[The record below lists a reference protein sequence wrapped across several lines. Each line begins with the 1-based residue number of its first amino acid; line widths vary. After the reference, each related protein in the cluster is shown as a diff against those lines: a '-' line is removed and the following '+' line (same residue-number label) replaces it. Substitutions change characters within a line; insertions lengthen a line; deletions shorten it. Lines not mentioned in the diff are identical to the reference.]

1 MTTPEHLPLTSL
13 DIAEDRKA
21 LLRKS
26 FPEVFR
32 EDKIDFEA
40 LQRALGEWVDPGKER
55 FGLNWPGKAACSK
68 LIQQASVGTLLP
80 MREQSVDF
88 DSTENLIIEGDNL
101 EVLKLLQKSYY
112 GKVKMIYIDPPYN
125 TGNEFIYPDNF
136 HEGLQDY
143 LKYSAQVDDEGRKQS
158 SNAETGGRY
167 HSNWLSMMYP
177 RLFLARNLLRED
189 GIVVVHIDEH
199 ELENL
204 ILMLNEIFGSENNL
218 GTIAWDKKNPK
229 GDSTGIS
236 YQHESIVVFSRN
248 REQLSDSHELVRN
261 KANADV
267 MFEQAK
273 KLWRQLGNTLL
284 PQDLA
289 SVAKKYG
296 INKEYFQ
303 DYEVEFTYQNILS
316 TYADWISEQ
325 DNLSGG
331 EAAYNKLDENGEIYR
346 LVHMGWPNKKKAPD
360 EYFIPLIHP
369 KTGKPCPVPER
380 GWRNPPETMKKYL
393 DLGEIVFGEDETVQP
408 QRKYLLRNN
417 VTEGIP
423 SVLRFGG
430 SDDALF
436 KELKLNFD
444 NPKPYRFSADLITYF
459 TNGTKDIVLDFF
471 AGSGTTAH
479 AVMEAN
485 RRDNGNRK
493 FILVQLPEPTDN
505 PAYPTI
511 ADITRERVRRVSAK
525 LKAAQAAPDLLSD
538 ASDKVP
544 PDLGFKAMRLSSS
557 NFKVWDGRADQVA
570 DVGATLKLFAEHVLP
585 GRTSEDILYELLL
598 KTGFP
603 LTTPLS
609 SLTLAGKQVFR
620 AAEGALL
627 ICLDHTLSLEV
638 IEAMVA
644 LDPWL
649 VLCLDAGFSG
659 QDQLKANAMQTVRA
673 HNRNRQSSM
682 SLKVV

>member
-1 MTTPEHLPLTSL
+1 MTTSEHLPLTSL

-189 GIVVVHIDEH
+189 GVIFVSIDDHEVH
-199 ELENL
+199 NL
-204 ILMLNEIFGSENNL
+204 RALMNEIFGEENF
-218 GTIAWDKKNPK
+218 IANIVWQKRY
-229 GDSTGIS
+229 STSNDDPGIS
-236 YQHESIVVFSRN
+236 ALHDHILAFQKSKEFSRN
-248 REQLSDSHELVRN
+248 
-261 KANADV
+261 
-267 MFEQAK
+267 
-273 KLWRQLGNTLL
+273 LL
-284 PQDLA
+284 PRTDDQKA
-289 SVAKKYG
+289 R
-296 INKEYFQ
+296 
-303 DYEVEFTYQNILS
+303 YQNIDNDPRGNWAS
-316 TYADWISEQ
+316 GEYISGKSKEERPT
-325 DNLSGG
+325 LWYSI
-331 EAAYNKLDENGEIYR
+331 K
-346 LVHMGWPNKKKAPD
+346 
-360 EYFIPLIHP
+360 HP
-369 KTGKPCPVPER
+369 KTGESVWPEEHAVWRYSIEKHLQIERENRLYWGPNQSYKRPRIKRFLDEIQDGVVPSTWWGFEDC
-380 GWRNPPETMKKYL
+380 GHNDEAQKETTKI
-393 DLGEIVFGEDETVQP
+393 LGVKVFGTPKPV
-408 QRKYLLRNN
+408 RLLRRIITIGMQAN
-417 VTEGIP
+417 
-423 SVLRFGG
+423 
-430 SDDALF
+430 
-436 KELKLNFD
+436 
-444 NPKPYRFSADLITYF
+444 DLAI
-459 TNGTKDIVLDFF
+459 DFF
-471 AGSGTTAH
+471 SGSGSFG
-479 AVMEAN
+479 EAIFERN
-485 RRDNGNRK
+485 KEDKGNRK

-525 LKAAQAAPDLLSD
+525 LKTAQAAPDLLSD
-538 ASDKVP
+538 TSTA

-609 SLTLAGKQVFR
+609 SLTLEGKQVFR

-627 ICLDHTLSLEV
+627 ICLEPALSLEV

-649 VLCLDAGFSG
+649 ILCLDAGFAG

>member
-21 LLRKS
+21 LLRKN

-125 TGNEFIYPDNF
+125 TTNDFIYADNF
-136 HEGLQDY
+136 HEGLPEY
-143 LKYSAQVDDEGRKQS
+143 FEKSKQVDVNGKKLFSDTEKS
-158 SNAETGGRY
+158 GRY
-167 HSNWLSMMYP
+167 HSQWLDLMFP
-177 RLFLARNLLRED
+177 RLFLAKNLLRED
-189 GIVVVHIDEH
+189 GVIFVSIDDIEVHH
-199 ELENL
+199 LRL
-204 ILMLNEIFGSENNL
+204 LMNE
-218 GTIAWDKKNPK
+218 
-229 GDSTGIS
+229 
-236 YQHESIVVFSRN
+236 
-248 REQLSDSHELVRN
+248 
-261 KANADV
+261 
-267 MFEQAK
+267 
-273 KLWRQLGNTLL
+273 
-284 PQDLA
+284 
-289 SVAKKYG
+289 
-296 INKEYFQ
+296 
-303 DYEVEFTYQNILS
+303 
-316 TYADWISEQ
+316 
-325 DNLSGG
+325 
-331 EAAYNKLDENGEIYR
+331 
-346 LVHMGWPNKKKAPD
+346 
-360 EYFIPLIHP
+360 
-369 KTGKPCPVPER
+369 
-380 GWRNPPETMKKYL
+380 
-393 DLGEIVFGEDETVQP
+393 VFGEENFEGHIHWRRRHNQP
-408 QRKYLLRNN
+408 NDPNKMIGLVAEHILAFSKNKEKFKESGVGKIALTGEFSNPDNDVRGDWASKAWK
-417 VTEGIP
+417 V
-423 SVLRFGG
+423 G
-430 SDDALF
+430 SDQSGSKYSIVNPSGKVLIEEWMGEEKTFLSLLADKRIIWSRGGEGLPRKKYFKHEREAEGQSATNWWTHEDFGHNQAANDDMTELF
-436 KELKLNFD
+436 GEKNVFS
-444 NPKPYRFSADLITYF
+444 NPKPKELLQGLIRIS
-459 TNGTKDIVLDFF
+459 NCKNNDVCLDFF
-471 AGSGTTAH
+471 GGSGTTAQ
-479 AVMEAN
+479 AVLDLN
-485 RRDNGNRK
+485 QTDNGNRK

-525 LKAAQAAPDLLSD
+525 LKAAKAVPDLLND
-538 ASDKVP
+538 ASDKTA
-544 PDLGFKAMRLSSS
+544 PDLGFKAMRLTSS
-557 NFKVWDGRADQVA
+557 NFKVWDGRADQVT

-627 ICLDHTLSLEV
+627 ICLEHALSLEV

-644 LDPWL
+644 LDPGL
-649 VLCLDAGFSG
+649 ILCLDAGFSG

>member
-1 MTTPEHLPLTSL
+1 MMSKPEHQELSSL
-13 DIAEDRKA
+13 NIVEDKKA
-21 LLRKS
+21 QLRQT

-32 EDKIDFEA
+32 EDQIDFDA
-40 LQRALGEWVDPGKER
+40 LKRALGEWIDPSKER

-136 HEGLQDY
+136 HDGKAAY
-143 LKYSAQVDDEGRKQS
+143 LKESGQTDDMGLKQV
-158 SNAETGGRY
+158 SNAESNGRY

-189 GIVVVHIDEH
+189 GVIFVSIDDNEVH
-199 ELENL
+199 NL
-204 ILMLNEIFGSENNL
+204 QALLNEIFGEENRLQNVVWRRHA
-218 GTIAWDKKNPK
+218 GGGN
-229 GDSTGIS
+229 DSKFFAVD
-236 YQHESIVVFSRN
+236 HEYIVVYAKNKSGIEKLRMPLSAEDKAQYKDKDKHFEKLGPYKTKSFRRMRPDDPRPTLEYDIETPDKTILRDTWKWEKSKFLKALEHEKVILRKDRNDNWQVEYKIYLYEDIEESEDSEEKMKVPRSLLIEEQRNSEGKKQLREAIGADNVFS
-248 REQLSDSHELVRN
+248 
-261 KANADV
+261 
-267 MFEQAK
+267 
-273 KLWRQLGNTLL
+273 
-284 PQDLA
+284 
-289 SVAKKYG
+289 
-296 INKEYFQ
+296 
-303 DYEVEFTYQNILS
+303 
-316 TYADWISEQ
+316 
-325 DNLSGG
+325 
-331 EAAYNKLDENGEIYR
+331 
-346 LVHMGWPNKKKAPD
+346 
-360 EYFIPLIHP
+360 
-369 KTGKPCPVPER
+369 
-380 GWRNPPETMKKYL
+380 
-393 DLGEIVFGEDETVQP
+393 
-408 QRKYLLRNN
+408 
-417 VTEGIP
+417 
-423 SVLRFGG
+423 
-430 SDDALF
+430 
-436 KELKLNFD
+436 
-444 NPKPYRFSADLITYF
+444 NPKPIGLLQTLMSYGMSSEDSI
-459 TNGTKDIVLDFF
+459 LDFF
-471 AGSGTTAH
+471 GGSGTTAQ
-479 AVMEAN
+479 AVFELN
-485 RRDNGNRK
+485 QEDNGNRK

-511 ADITRERVRRVSAK
+511 ADITRERVRRVSVK

-538 ASDKVP
+538 TNNKAA

-649 VLCLDAGFSG
+649 ILCLDAGFSG

>member
-1 MTTPEHLPLTSL
+1 MTTPEHLSLTSL

-32 EDKIDFEA
+32 EDKIDFDA
-40 LQRALGEWVDPGKER
+40 LQRALGEWADPVKER

-68 LIQQASVGTLLP
+68 LIQQTSVGTLLP

-125 TGNEFIYPDNF
+125 TGNEFIYPDDFKDSMQNYQ
-136 HEGLQDY
+136 E
-143 LKYSAQVDDEGRKQS
+143 YSGQIDAEGRKQS
-158 SNAETGGRY
+158 SNSETGGRY

-189 GIVVVHIDEH
+189 GVIFVSIDDNEVH
-199 ELENL
+199 NL
-204 ILMLNEIFGSENNL
+204 RALMNEIFGEENF
-218 GTIAWDKKNPK
+218 IDCIIWKKRYGGGAKEKYLVTVHEYVLMYSRSKTDVDEINVATSK
-229 GDSTGIS
+229 
-236 YQHESIVVFSRN
+236 ESIDRYYKDKDQNF
-248 REQLSDSHELVRN
+248 EVRGAFRTHPLEATKSMGERKN
-261 KANADV
+261 L
-267 MFEQAK
+267 MFEISGPDGTAIMPKRQW
-273 KLWRQLGNTLL
+273 LWGKERVVEALSKGEIAFLKDKDGNW
-284 PQDLA
+284 
-289 SVAKKYG
+289 SVHTKQYLKDESGNVRSSKAFSLIDDIYTQHGTNEILELFGDAQVFPFPKPSKF
-296 INKEYFQ
+296 INK
-303 DYEVEFTYQNILS
+303 
-316 TYADWISEQ
+316 
-325 DNLSGG
+325 
-331 EAAYNKLDENGEIYR
+331 
-346 LVHMGWPNKKKAPD
+346 
-360 EYFIPLIHP
+360 
-369 KTGKPCPVPER
+369 
-380 GWRNPPETMKKYL
+380 
-393 DLGEIVFGEDETVQP
+393 
-408 QRKYLLRNN
+408 LLQIG
-417 VTEGIP
+417 TTT
-423 SVLRFGG
+423 
-430 SDDALF
+430 SDDCL
-436 KELKLNFD
+436 
-444 NPKPYRFSADLITYF
+444 
-459 TNGTKDIVLDFF
+459 VVDFF
-471 AGSGTTAH
+471 SGSGSTAH
-479 AVMEAN
+479 AVLEAN
-485 RRDNGNRK
+485 KIDNGNRK

-538 ASDKVP
+538 ISVNAA

-598 KTGFP
+598 KTGYP

-609 SLTLAGKQVFR
+609 TLTLAGKQVFC
-620 AAEGALL
+620 AAEGKLL
-627 ICLDHTLSLEV
+627 ICLEHALSLDV

-644 LDPWL
+644 LDPKL
-649 VLCLDAGFSG
+649 ILCLDAGFTG

-673 HNRNRQSSM
+673 YNRNRQSGM

>member
-1 MTTPEHLPLTSL
+1 MTNPERLPLTSL
-13 DIAEDRKA
+13 DLAEDRRA
-21 LLRKS
+21 MLRKS

-32 EDKIDFEA
+32 ENKIDFDA
-40 LQRALGEWVDPGKER
+40 LQRALGDWVDPGKER

-88 DSTENLIIEGDNL
+88 DNTENMIIEGDNL

-125 TGNEFIYPDNF
+125 TGNEFIYPDDFKDSMQNYQ
-136 HEGLQDY
+136 E
-143 LKYSAQVDDEGRKQS
+143 YSGQIDAEGRKQS
-158 SNAETGGRY
+158 SNTETGGRY

-189 GIVVVHIDEH
+189 GVIFVSIDDNEVH
-199 ELENL
+199 NL
-204 ILMLNEIFGSENNL
+204 RALMNEIFGEENFVASIIWQKRTSPDGRLNL
-218 GTIAWDKKNPK
+218 GAAHDYIIVYKIQPEIE
-229 GDSTGIS
+229 GVIS
-236 YQHESIVVFSRN
+236 
-248 REQLSDSHELVRN
+248 
-261 KANADV
+261 
-267 MFEQAK
+267 
-273 KLWRQLGNTLL
+273 LL
-284 PQDLA
+284 PLSEQRKLDYTNPDNDKNGAWA
-289 SVAKKYG
+289 SVDLTGQIGHATPSQFYEIETPSGVKYPPPDG
-296 INKEYFQ
+296 RCW
-303 DYEVEFTYQNILS
+303 
-316 TYADWISEQ
+316 AISESSYLELENKGRIWFGKNG
-325 DNLSGG
+325 DARPRLKRYLSEVTG
-331 EAAYNKLDENGEIYR
+331 
-346 LVHMGWPNKKKAPD
+346 MTSWTWWPNQEVGHNQEATKEVNEIFEKSSVFD
-360 EYFIPLIHP
+360 TP
-369 KTGKPCPVPER
+369 KPTR
-380 GWRNPPETMKKYL
+380 
-393 DLGEIVFGEDETVQP
+393 
-408 QRKYLLRNN
+408 LLRRILQLATTTNQ
-417 VTEGIP
+417 
-423 SVLRFGG
+423 
-430 SDDALF
+430 SD
-436 KELKLNFD
+436 
-444 NPKPYRFSADLITYF
+444 I
-459 TNGTKDIVLDFF
+459 ILDFF
-471 AGSGTTAH
+471 AGSATTAH
-479 AVMEAN
+479 AVMDLNKE
-485 RRDNGNRK
+485 DKGNRK

-525 LKAAQAAPDLLSD
+525 LKATQAAPDLLSD
-538 ASDKVP
+538 TTTAT
-544 PDLGFKAMRLSSS
+544 DLGFKAMRLTSS

-627 ICLDHTLSLEV
+627 ICLEHTLSLEV

-644 LDPWL
+644 LDPKL
-649 VLCLDAGFSG
+649 ILCLDAGFAG

>member
-13 DIAEDRKA
+13 DIAEERKA
-21 LLRKS
+21 MLRKS

-68 LIQQASVGTLLP
+68 LIQQVSVGTLLP

-158 SNAETGGRY
+158 SNSETGGRY

-189 GIVVVHIDEH
+189 GVIFVSIDDNEVH
-199 ELENL
+199 NL
-204 ILMLNEIFGSENNL
+204 RALMNEIFGEENF
-218 GTIAWDKKNPK
+218 IDCIIWKKRYGGGAKEKYLVTVHEYVLMYGRNK
-229 GDSTGIS
+229 SDVEDINVATSA
-236 YQHESIVVFSRN
+236 ESIERYYKDKDSNFELRGAYRTHPLEATKSMGERKNLVFEIPSPDGTPIMPKRQWLWGKERVVDALSKGEIAFLKDKDGNWSVHTKQYLKDESGNVRSSKAFSLIDDIYTQHGTN
-248 REQLSDSHELVRN
+248 EILELFGDAQVFPFP
-261 KANADV
+261 KPSK
-267 MFEQAK
+267 F
-273 KLWRQLGNTLL
+273 
-284 PQDLA
+284 
-289 SVAKKYG
+289 
-296 INKEYFQ
+296 INKLLQ
-303 DYEVEFTYQNILS
+303 VGTTTGD
-316 TYADWISEQ
+316 DC
-325 DNLSGG
+325 
-331 EAAYNKLDENGEIYR
+331 
-346 LVHMGWPNKKKAPD
+346 LV
-360 EYFIPLIHP
+360 
-369 KTGKPCPVPER
+369 V
-380 GWRNPPETMKKYL
+380 
-393 DLGEIVFGEDETVQP
+393 
-408 QRKYLLRNN
+408 
-417 VTEGIP
+417 
-423 SVLRFGG
+423 
-430 SDDALF
+430 
-436 KELKLNFD
+436 
-444 NPKPYRFSADLITYF
+444 
-459 TNGTKDIVLDFF
+459 DFF
-471 AGSGTTAH
+471 SGSGSTAH
-479 AVMEAN
+479 AVLEAN
-485 RRDNGNRK
+485 KIDNGNRK

-511 ADITRERVRRVSAK
+511 ADITRERVRRVKAK
-525 LKAAQAAPDLLSD
+525 LKAAQAVPDLLSD
-538 ASDKVP
+538 VTIA

-557 NFKVWDGRADQVA
+557 NFKVWDGRADRMT
-570 DVGATLKLFAEHVLP
+570 DVGKSLKLFAEHVLP

-603 LTTPLS
+603 QTTPLS

-627 ICLDHTLSLEV
+627 ICLEDALTLKV

-649 VLCLDAGFSG
+649 ILCLDAGFSG